1 VSRFDRRRFLEVAGS
16 ATAGVA
22 LGSAGTIA
30 VVDRKISTA
39 TIPFYGDHQAGIAT
53 PAQDRLVFAAYDV
66 VGDRRE
72 LQQVLEAWTD
82 AAVKMTKG
90 DPVAPVEGPPLA
102 PPGDT
107 GEALD
112 LPPSKLTLTFGFGET
127 LFDSRFG
134 LASRRP
140 ALLTPIGALPGD
152 ALNPLESGG
161 DLCVQA
167 CANDPQV
174 AFHAVRNLLRIGRGV
189 VELRWLQLGFG
200 RTSTTDSSQST
211 PRNLQ
216 GFKDGTNNLKGDDHD
231 AMNEHV
237 WVNGDPQSWM
247 NGGTYLVSRR
257 IRMFIETWDRS
268 SLQDQE
274 QTIGRA
280 KESGAPLGKTHE
292 HDNVDLSS
300 TLISADAHIR
310 LASPK
315 TNGGEAIL
323 RRGYSYTDGVDYRTG
338 ELDAGLFFICF
349 QRNPHTQFAAIQR
362 RLGANDALTEYIQHT
377 SSGLFAVPRGL
388 AQGESVGSGLFS

>member
-1 VSRFDRRRFLEVAGS
+1 VNRKHFLQLAGS
-16 ATAGVA
+16 ASAGVV
-22 LGSAGTIA
+22 LGVAIDHERPA
-30 VVDRKISTA
+30 KA
-39 TIPFYGDHQAGIAT
+39 TVPFYGEHQAGIAT

-66 VGDRRE
+66 VGTRRE
-72 LQQVLEAWTD
+72 LKEMLEAWTD

-90 DPVAPVEGPPLA
+90 DPVGPVERPPLA
-102 PPGDT
+102 PPADT

-112 LPPSKLTLTFGFGET
+112 LPPSKLTLTFGYGET

-152 ALNPLESGG
+152 ALDPLSSGG

-167 CANDPQV
+167 CADDPQV

-200 RTSTTDSSQST
+200 RTSTTDDGQST

-216 GFKDGTNNLKGDDHD
+216 GFKDGTNNLKGDDRD
-231 AMNEHV
+231 AMNQFV
-237 WVNGDPQSWM
+237 WVSDDPQPWM

-274 QTIGRA
+274 QTIGRTKA
-280 KESGAPLGKTHE
+280 SG
-292 HDNVDLSS
+292 DVLSS
-300 TLISADAHIR
+300 APANAHIR
-310 LASPK
+310 LASPRA
-315 TNGGEAIL
+315 NNAEAIL

-338 ELDAGLFFICF
+338 QLDAGLFFICF
-349 QRNPHTQFAAIQR
+349 QRDPHKQFAAIQR
-362 RLGANDALTEYIQHT
+362 RLSTDALQEYIQHT

-388 AQGESVGSGLFS
+388 SEGRSLGDGLLS

>member
-1 VSRFDRRRFLEVAGS
+1 MNRKHFLQVAGS

-22 LGSAGTIA
+22 LGSAGTLVA
-30 VVDRKISTA
+30 VDRKVSTA
-39 TIPFYGDHQAGIAT
+39 TVPFYGEHQAGIAT

-66 VGDRRE
+66 VGTRRE

-90 DPVAPVEGPPLA
+90 DPVGEVEGTPLA
-102 PPGDT
+102 PPADT

-112 LPPSKLTLTFGFGET
+112 LPPSKLTLTFGYGES

-134 LASRRP
+134 LASKRP

-152 ALNPLESGG
+152 ALDPSSSGG

-167 CANDPQV
+167 CAMDPQV

-216 GFKDGTNNLKGDDHD
+216 GFKDGTNNLRGDDHD
-231 AMNEHV
+231 AMNQFV
-237 WVNGDPQSWM
+237 WVSDDPQPWM

-280 KESGAPLGKTHE
+280 KESGELLP
-292 HDNVDLSS
+292 V
-300 TLISADAHIR
+300 IPADAHIR

-315 TNGGEAIL
+315 TNNAEAIL

-338 ELDAGLFFICF
+338 QLDAGLFFICF
-349 QRNPHTQFAAIQR
+349 QRDPHKQFAAIQR
-362 RLGANDALTEYIQHT
+362 RLSKDALQEYIQHT
-377 SSGLFAVPRGL
+377 SSGLFAIPRGL
-388 AQGESVGSGLFS
+388 SEGQSLGDGLLA